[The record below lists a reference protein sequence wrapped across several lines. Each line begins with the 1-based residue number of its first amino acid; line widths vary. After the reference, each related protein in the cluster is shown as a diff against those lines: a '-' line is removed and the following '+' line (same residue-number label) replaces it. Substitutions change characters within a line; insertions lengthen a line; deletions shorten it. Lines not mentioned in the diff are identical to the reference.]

1 MVDVRMQVYIQPLG
15 HAFGQGVQTAAVS
28 PLGVGILERIA
39 LLDVPLGIEDPD
51 RLADIDEIVEIKALG
66 DQCGTGRRAAFD
78 ILRSMIIDKASPFA
92 GSCASAYAL
101 TLLKE
106 RYCMACILEYM
117 CGSQSRASRAYDG
130 YSDH

>member
-1 MVDVRMQVYIQPLG
+1 
-15 HAFGQGVQTAAVS
+15 
-28 PLGVGILERIA
+28 
-39 LLDVPLGIEDPD
+39 VPLGIEDPD

-106 RYCMACILEYM
+106 RYCMAGILEYM

-130 YSDH
+130 YRDHLTGTPIVQLAAHCGGSSSHSLKVILPSL